1 MGRCILIIEDDADT
15 TDLLK
20 DCLEVL
26 GCSVDIEIDPARA
39 FTRLKER
46 EYSGIVLDIMIPGA
60 RWFKVLQQLRQD
72 GSTIPVIAISENT
85 IEEEVMNEG
94 AHAYLAKPFVGRE
107 FKRVVQRIVPPT
119 REELIRDHS
128 GGESTIWQNAYALAK
143 AGDFIGARKAIEL
156 LDDHHSQRM
165 VYIWLLAY
173 QVKAGDFEG
182 AKATVHGAPSLR
194 IGGHWALCM
203 TNALVK
209 EGDIRGALA
218 IADNFTSAGDRGFT
232 KGVIV
237 AQQIAAGDL
246 PGAKATLLRFSPRE
260 VSGRDHA
267 IGSIAYALLTAGNFE
282 EALSLVCQIDRAEMR
297 ANAIGEVF
305 YAQKQ
310 QGDGSNAERT
320 AAKIDNEEV
329 KKQAFR
335 IIDNINRGTYQPAY
349 GLKFYGTAYLGET
362 FSSMYLAD

>member
-1 MGRCILIIEDDADT
+1 MGRRILIIEDDPDT

-26 GCSVDIEIDPARA
+26 GCSVDIETDPVRS

-72 GSTIPVIAISENT
+72 SSTTPVIAISENT

-107 FKRVVQRIVPPT
+107 FKRVLQRIVPPT
-119 REELIRDHS
+119 REEFIQDHS
-128 GGESTIWQNAYALAK
+128 GGEFTISQNAYALAK

-165 VYIWLLAY
+165 VYIRLLAY
-173 QVKAGDFEG
+173 QVKAGDLEG

-209 EGDIRGALA
+209 EGDVRGASA
-218 IADNFTSAGDRGFT
+218 IADNFTSAGERGFI
-232 KGVIV
+232 KSMIA
-237 AQQIAAGDL
+237 AQQVAAGDL
-246 PGAKATLLRFSPRE
+246 PGAKATLLRFSPKE
-260 VSGRDHA
+260 INGRDHA
-267 IGSIAYALLTAGNFE
+267 IGSIAYALLTAGNFQ
-282 EALSLVCQIDRAEMR
+282 EALSFVCQIDRDEVR

-310 QGDGSNAERT
+310 RRDGSNAEHT
-320 AAKIDNEEV
+320 AAQIVNEEV
-329 KKQAFR
+329 KKQAFG
-335 IIDNINRGTYQPAY
+335 IIENINRGTYEPTY
-349 GLKFYGTAYLGET
+349 GLKFCGIAYLGET
-362 FSSMYLAD
+362 FSSMYPVD

>member
-1 MGRCILIIEDDADT
+1 MGRRILIIEDDPDT

-26 GCSVDIEIDPARA
+26 GCRVDTETDPARA
-39 FTRLKER
+39 CTRLRER

-60 RWFKVLQQLRQD
+60 KWFKVLQQLRQD
-72 GSTIPVIAISENT
+72 GSTIPLIAISENT

-94 AHAYLAKPFVGRE
+94 AHAFLAKPFVGRE

-128 GGESTIWQNAYALAK
+128 GGESTISQNAYAMAK

-156 LDDHHSQRM
+156 LDDHHSQRI
-165 VYIWLLAY
+165 VYIGLLAY
-173 QVKAGDFEG
+173 QVKAGDLEG

-194 IGGHWALCM
+194 IGGHWARCM

-209 EGDIRGALA
+209 EGDVRGALA
-218 IADNFTSAGDRGFT
+218 IADNFTSTEERGFI
-232 KGVIV
+232 KGMIV

-260 VSGRDHA
+260 ISGRDHA

-282 EALSLVCQIDRAEMR
+282 EALSLVCQIGTEEMR
-297 ANAIGEVF
+297 ANAMGEVLH
-305 YAQKQ
+305 AHKQ
-310 QGDGSNAERT
+310 RGDGSNAER
-320 AAKIDNEEV
+320 AAEKIDNEEV
-329 KKQAFR
+329 KKQAFG
-335 IIDNINRGTYQPAY
+335 IIENINRGTYEQTY
-349 GLKFYGTAYLGET
+349 RLKFCGIAYVGDT
-362 FSSMYLAD
+362 FSSMYPVD